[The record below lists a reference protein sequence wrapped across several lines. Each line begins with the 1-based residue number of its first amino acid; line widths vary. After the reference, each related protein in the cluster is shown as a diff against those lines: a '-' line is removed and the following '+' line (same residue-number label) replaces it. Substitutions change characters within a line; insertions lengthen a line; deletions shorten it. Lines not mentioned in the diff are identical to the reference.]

1 MSSSQKKI
9 IPINKYSIFE
19 LKSGIDQAITSYLTD
34 DLKFTEN
41 QYYSNLKILFGILT
55 LICTAIAYF
64 NRIPFPKNYILIII
78 CVVGYW
84 IFSTIY
90 WYIDK
95 YVINNMFF
103 VGIGE
108 LKNKNKKKLDVKEM
122 KIFSEV
128 KNRTSKY
135 EIWFEFDF
143 GKEKKTTNKD
153 VINCPE
159 VFDERGY
166 IHKDKLN
173 KIFDKILNEK
183 VSKFE

>member
-19 LKSGIDQAITSYLTD
+19 LKSGIDQAITSYLTE

-41 QYYSNLKILFGILT
+41 QYYSNIKILFGILT

-64 NRIPFPKNYILIII
+64 NRIPFPKNYYLIII
-78 CVVGYW
+78 CVIGYW

-103 VGIGE
+103 VV
-108 LKNKNKKKLDVKEM
+108 N
-122 KIFSEV
+122 
-128 KNRTSKY
+128 
-135 EIWFEFDF
+135 
-143 GKEKKTTNKD
+143 
-153 VINCPE
+153 
-159 VFDERGY
+159 
-166 IHKDKLN
+166 
-173 KIFDKILNEK
+173 
-183 VSKFE
+183 